1 MNALALAI
9 SMVNSVLGRE
19 PTIITYLGDAITVNG
34 DAITLNY

>member
-19 PTIITYLGDAITVNG
+19 PVMITYLGDAITVDG
-34 DAITLNY
+34 EAITLNY

>member
-9 SMVNSVLGRE
+9 SMASSVLDRE
-19 PTIITYLGDAITVNG
+19 PTLITYLGDVITVDG